1 MSQENVEIVRR
12 GIEANHSDDLE
23 ARTGTLLGFW
33 DENCEY
39 TASTSA
45 VDTEIYHGHGG
56 IRRYLKHLADSW
68 EEWRCEAEEV
78 RALSPDTVFAAIRF
92 YAIGRVSGAP
102 LDTRLGA
109 VFVLSDGKMSRGRTY
124 PTKEQALEAV
134 GLRE

>member
-68 EEWRCEAEEV
+68 EEWRSEAEEV
-78 RALSPDTVFAAIRF
+78 RLRRCAPCLRTPYSPLSAST
-92 YAIGRVSGAP
+92 
-102 LDTRLGA
+102 
-109 VFVLSDGKMSRGRTY
+109 LSA
-124 PTKEQALEAV
+124 E
-134 GLRE
+134 